1 MVRGEK
7 MKKALV
13 IVMISLSVL
22 FGCAK
27 KEDCSTYNKIKV
39 CDSYWGHYVYEY
51 YDEETGVTYLCT
63 NDGGITPK
71 VNSNGYVYESKR

>member
-1 MVRGEK
+1 

-13 IVMISLSVL
+13 IVMISLSVIC
-22 FGCAK
+22 GCAK

-39 CDSYWGHYVYEY
+39 CESYWGHYVYEY

-63 NDGGITPK
+63 TDGGITPK
-71 VNSNGYVYESKR
+71 VNSNGYVYESNR